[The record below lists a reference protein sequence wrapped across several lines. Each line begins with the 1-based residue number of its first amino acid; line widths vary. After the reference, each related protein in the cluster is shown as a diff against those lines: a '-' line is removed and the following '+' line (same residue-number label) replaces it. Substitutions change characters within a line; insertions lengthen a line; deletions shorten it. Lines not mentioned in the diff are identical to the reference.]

1 MNRPSRFLLTFALL
15 CATTLPAF
23 AQDDGGAITEP
34 AFYNGQEV
42 EMIIPAIGEDPE
54 NVQIVADCFR
64 VGPMVDDGTRI
75 GGNVYVVA
83 VPGAT
88 QEVTCSTDGRDA
100 GDLTHNHVFAVGPGD
115 ADYNGH
121 FQINLVVPGPN
132 YPGAE
137 SADSYNSEETVLAGV
152 EAGELMID
160 NDNVARV
167 AWSVQLP

>member
-1 MNRPSRFLLTFALL
+1 MNRLPRFLLTSALL
-15 CATTLPAF
+15 CAFTLPAF

-34 AFYNGQEV
+34 AFYTGQEV
-42 EMIIPAIGEDPE
+42 EMIIPAIGEDAE

-100 GDLTHNHVFAVGPGD
+100 GELTHNHVFAVGPGD
-115 ADYNGH
+115 AEYNGH

-132 YPGAE
+132 YPGEEA
-137 SADSYNSEETVLAGV
+137 ADSYNSEEAVLAGV

-160 NDNVARV
+160 NDNVAQV

>member
-1 MNRPSRFLLTFALL
+1 
-15 CATTLPAF
+15 
-23 AQDDGGAITEP
+23 
-34 AFYNGQEV
+34 
-42 EMIIPAIGEDPE
+42 MIIPAIGEDAE

-100 GDLTHNHVFAVGPGD
+100 AELTHNHVFAVGPGD
-115 ADYNGH
+115 AEYNGH

-132 YPGAE
+132 YLGEEDGFGGRRSGRVDDRQRQRRAGGLVG
-137 SADSYNSEETVLAGV
+137 SASVIWLA
-152 EAGELMID
+152 A
-160 NDNVARV
+160 
-167 AWSVQLP
+167 